1 MIELAGSLQGY
12 IACFNIL
19 QVAAPVLV
27 HSIITKAHAKIKHL
41 MLSSANTN
49 EILECV
55 CEIIS

>member
-27 HSIITKAHAKIKHL
+27 HSIISKGTRQDKTLHVIFSKHK
-41 MLSSANTN
+41 
-49 EILECV
+49 
-55 CEIIS
+55 